1 MEDDARDPFGLSEL
15 GVAGRCS
22 TGIDAST
29 PAAWLEMLARDESEE
44 VRLWTAC
51 NPALPE
57 QLRCELMERAG
68 VDAVRAMQER
78 IARSEGELGR
88 TLLAALLRSPFASV
102 MEILLERD
110 DVPDELIE
118 EAAYDD
124 DPAVS
129 AAACKALGWE

>member
-1 MEDDARDPFGLSEL
+1 MSHEKDPFGLSEL

-29 PAAWLEMLARDESEE
+29 PVAWLEALADDPNAE
-44 VRLWTAC
+44 VRRWTAC
-51 NPALPE
+51 NPALPAP
-57 QLRCELMERAG
+57 LRRALMEREG
-68 VDAVRAMQER
+68 VDAVRVLQES
-78 IARSEGELGR
+78 IARSEGELGP
-88 TLLAALLRSPFASV
+88 TLLTALLASPFASV

-110 DVPDELIE
+110 DVSDELIE

-129 AAACKALGWE
+129 AAARKALGWG